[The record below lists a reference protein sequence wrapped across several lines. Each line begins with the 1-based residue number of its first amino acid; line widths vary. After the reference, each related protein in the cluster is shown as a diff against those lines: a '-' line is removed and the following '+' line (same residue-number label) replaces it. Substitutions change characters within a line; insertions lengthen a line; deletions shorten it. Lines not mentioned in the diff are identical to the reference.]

1 MNALSPLPLF
11 DGATFEPKRDEGRLK
26 IQLAKVRRAMWDG
39 RWHTLDEL
47 AAAADAPQA
56 SVSARIRDL
65 RKPKFGA
72 YKVERRHV
80 KGGLFE
86 YRINFI
92 GGAR

>member
-1 MNALSPLPLF
+1 MSGHAHLQVF
-11 DGATFEPKRDEGRLK
+11 DGATIDDKRDESRLK
-26 IQLAKVRRAMWDG
+26 IQLAKVRSAMWDG

-72 YKVERRHV
+72 YRVERRHI

-92 GGAR
+92 GGPR

>member
-1 MNALSPLPLF
+1 MSSQALPLF
-11 DGATFEPKRDEGRLK
+11 DGATFEPKRDESRLK

-47 AAAADAPQA
+47 ATTADAPQA

-65 RKPKFGA
+65 RKSRFGA
-72 YKVERRHV
+72 YKVEKRYVAR
-80 KGGLFE
+80 GLFE

-92 GGAR
+92 GGPR